1 MFSES
6 EILEIIN
13 HKIELDEGT
22 GYKKGGSSHL
32 SYKTFQVKSFKTDC
46 ISSGETE
53 ITYMYTVYVD
63 TEFTSYPDNPPAEYR
78 HKKKITVN
86 GKGEIVR
93 EGKEEKPD
101 A

>member
-22 GYKKGGSSHL
+22 GYKGGGSSHL
-32 SYKTFQVKSFKTDC
+32 SYKTFQVDSFKAEG

-53 ITYMYTVYVD
+53 ITYMYTVYVE
-63 TEFTSYPDNPPAEYR
+63 TEFTCYPDNPPAEYC

-86 GKGEIVR
+86 GRGEIVR
-93 EGKEEKPD
+93 EGKPD